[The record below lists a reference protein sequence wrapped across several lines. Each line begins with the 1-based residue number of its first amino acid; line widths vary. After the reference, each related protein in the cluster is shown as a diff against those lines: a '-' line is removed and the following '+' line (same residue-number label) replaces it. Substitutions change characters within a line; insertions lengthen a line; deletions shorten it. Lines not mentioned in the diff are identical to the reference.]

1 MRGIFFHPPPILV
14 FTFAYFFFFHIE
26 SNFQRIYSSHSPRG
40 GETRNNKLDDYSNLD
55 KSSKGETRYLLHVS
69 LHFHFEARLSVSK
82 IANNQRCDN
91 KFLSVFF
98 KIEIDHSRKKI
109 GRR

>member
-1 MRGIFFHPPPILV
+1 M
-14 FTFAYFFFFHIE
+14 E
-26 SNFQRIYSSHSPRG
+26 SNFQRIYSSHSPGAG
-40 GETRNNKLDDYSNLD
+40 GGEETRNNKLDDYSNLD
-55 KSSKGETRYLLHVS
+55 KSSKGETRYLHVS

-109 GRR
+109 GR